1 MSIPSFIDVV
11 ITSAEV
17 IVDSIYSKGAESQ
30 KSDNV
35 TIQILSDPVNPD
47 SGKVVLSSTQLGV
60 KKQNQ
65 SYQKGVF
72 LNGSNAYINV
82 SNNGSNFKYKVGIDK
97 NSYFFEYDLT
107 SGSGTGVQVE
117 LDDNDVWG

>member
-72 LNGSNAYINV
+72 LNEQFWTFFFMKKNYTFQQKININKFLVHPYIQIQLKLN
-82 SNNGSNFKYKVGIDK
+82 
-97 NSYFFEYDLT
+97 L
-107 SGSGTGVQVE
+107 
-117 LDDNDVWG
+117 W